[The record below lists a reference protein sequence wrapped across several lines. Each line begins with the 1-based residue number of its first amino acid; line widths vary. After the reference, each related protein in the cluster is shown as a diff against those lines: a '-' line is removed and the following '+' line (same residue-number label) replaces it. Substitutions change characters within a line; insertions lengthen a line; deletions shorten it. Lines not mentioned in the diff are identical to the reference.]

1 MSVQQKE
8 QIQIRSSA
16 SSEEIA
22 RRDKFHQIF
31 AECPIPRNELLS
43 NLGLFLNRQTLSRI
57 LFMQHIYQRI
67 VPVHGIIA
75 EFGVR
80 WGQNLALF
88 SSLRG
93 IYEPYNHNRKIVGF
107 DTFSGFPTVSEK
119 DGADP
124 IVQLGAYGVTRDYE
138 TYLDAVLAYHQTESP
153 LSHINKF
160 ELIKGDASITLE
172 RYLREHPETIF
183 ALAYFDFDVYQ
194 PTKRCLELI
203 KDNVTKGS
211 VIGFDELNCHAF
223 PGETLALKE
232 VFGLNRYA
240 IRRSPLNPSP
250 SYIVIE

>member
-1 MSVQQKE
+1 MSVQQRNEIK
-8 QIQIRSSA
+8 IRSHS

-22 RRDKFHQIF
+22 RREKFYQLF
-31 AECPIPRNELLS
+31 AECPIPQNELLS

-57 LFMQHIYQRI
+57 LFMQEMYQRI
-67 VPVHGIIA
+67 IPVHGIVA

-93 IYEPYNHNRKIVGF
+93 IYEPYNHNRKVVGF
-107 DTFSGFPTVSEK
+107 DTFSGFPTLSEK
-119 DGADP
+119 DGTDP
-124 IVQLGAYGVTRDYE
+124 IVHLGAYGVTQDYQA
-138 TYLDAVLAYHQTESP
+138 YLDAVLAYQEMESP

-160 ELIKGDASITLE
+160 ELVTGNASDTLE
-172 RYLREHPETIF
+172 KYLQEHPQTII
-183 ALAYFDFDVYQ
+183 ALAYFDFDVYE

-203 KDNVTKGS
+203 KDHVTKGT
-211 VIGFDELNCHAF
+211 VIGFDELNCQAF
-223 PGETLALKE
+223 PGETQAVKE

-250 SYIVIE
+250 SYIVVE